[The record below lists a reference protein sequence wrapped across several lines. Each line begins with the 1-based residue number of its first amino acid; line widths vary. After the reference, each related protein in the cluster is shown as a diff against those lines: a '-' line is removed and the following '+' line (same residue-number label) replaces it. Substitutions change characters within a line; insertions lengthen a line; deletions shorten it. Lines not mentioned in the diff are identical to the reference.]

1 MTFPPSIMRVRVRSP
16 RRQFGLWFPLFI
28 LWPFVALIALLL
40 VPLVLI
46 GAIIL
51 WPRGWGRPLLLAGPF
66 LLGLFV
72 ATRGLTVKVENP
84 SERIFISF
92 V

>member
-1 MTFPPSIMRVRVRSP
+1 MTFPPSIMRVRIRNP
-16 RRQFGLWFPLFI
+16 KRQFGLWFPLFV
-28 LWPFVALIALLL
+28 LWPFAALIALLL

-51 WPRGWGRPLLLAGPF
+51 WPKGWGRPLLLA
-66 LLGLFV
+66 LFF
-72 ATRGLTVKVENP
+72 AMRGLTVKVENP